1 MTMPTENKMI
11 ASLNRKGLLGASL
24 LALSI
29 GILPASSATAQNN
42 AALQF
47 SSILSQPTIIDFGG
61 MFSRFDNLYPDRQ
74 NESVSGDTKGNT
86 QFTIRS
92 TRAFT
97 FGSGAQF
104 TPSMGIRLRWD
115 DNNSGLRL
123 GTEVGGEMSYFFQNL
138 RLEVTTSARVVIM
151 PEGEKNGE
159 QYGVSIGNVSE
170 SGKGFSYSLKMD
182 HGNED
187 FPSYSIWDR
196 GVELSETRR
205 DEFSTRVNT
214 EVGYGILRSRVK
226 LTPYVGVGFS
236 EQAKNYR
243 LGSRLNIGNAF
254 ELKLE
259 GERVVETRSKKQAV
273 NRLILEGLIDW

>member
-1 MTMPTENKMI
+1 MTMVTENKTI
-11 ASLNRKGLLGASL
+11 ASLSRKKFLGASL
-24 LALSI
+24 LVLSI

-42 AALQF
+42 AELQF
-47 SSILSQPTIIDFGG
+47 GSILGQPMIIDLGG
-61 MFSRFDNLYPDRQ
+61 KFSRANNLYTGRQ
-74 NESVSGDTKGNT
+74 NESVQGDKKGNT
-86 QFTIRS
+86 QFTIRG

-97 FGSGAQF
+97 LGSGARF
-104 TPSMGIRLRWD
+104 TPSMGIHLRWD
-115 DNNSGLRL
+115 TDNGDFRL

-151 PEGEKNGE
+151 PEGEKTGE
-159 QYGVSIGNVSE
+159 QYGVSIGNFTD

-182 HGNED
+182 HSNED

-196 GVELSETRR
+196 GAELSETRR

-214 EVGYGILRSRVK
+214 EVGYGILRSRVR

-243 LGSRLNIGNAF
+243 LGSRLNIGKAF

-259 GERVVETRSKKQAV
+259 GERVVESRSKKQAV

>member
-1 MTMPTENKMI
+1 MPTGNKMI
-11 ASLNRKGLLGASL
+11 ASLNRKKFLGASL

-47 SSILSQPTIIDFGG
+47 GSILSQPMIIDLGSK
-61 MFSRFDNLYPDRQ
+61 FSRANNLYPGRQ
-74 NESVSGDTKGNT
+74 NESVPGDKKGNT
-86 QFTIRS
+86 QFTIRG

-97 FGSGAQF
+97 LGSGARF

-115 DNNSGLRL
+115 ASNGDIRL

-159 QYGVSIGNVSE
+159 QYGVSIGNFTD

-182 HGNED
+182 HSNED

-196 GVELSETRR
+196 GAELSETRR

-214 EVGYGILRSRVK
+214 EVGYGILRSRVR

-236 EQAKNYR
+236 EQVKNYR

-259 GERVVETRSKKQAV
+259 GEHVIETRSKKQAV